1 MPHVTGIRLIAKG
14 SYHLIRVALASV
26 FLYAGVVKLLFLD
39 AFAEIVSNFGLVHP
53 RLVYT
58 VALLLA
64 VTETIVAVALFFDL
78 RGSLTTIVVLL
89 LLFVGVLS
97 YGIAIGLDIEC
108 GCFGP
113 EHPAS
118 AGVSLG
124 VARGRDLVMLVLC
137 AYLYG
142 IRYVL
147 PIRKSFNR

>member
-1 MPHVTGIRLIAKG
+1 MTPHVPAVRLIAKG
-14 SYHLIRVALASV
+14 SYHLIRVALAVV
-26 FLYAGVVKLLFLD
+26 FLYAGVVKLLFLG
-39 AFAEIVSNFGLVHP
+39 AFAETIADFGLVQP
-53 RLVYT
+53 RFVYS

-64 VTETIVAVALFFDL
+64 VLEALIALALFFDL
-78 RGSLTTIVVLL
+78 RGSLAAIVVLL

-113 EHPAS
+113 EYPAA
-118 AGVSLG
+118 AGISLG

-142 IRYVL
+142 IRGVF
-147 PIRKSFNR
+147 PKPQP